1 MTGASGQRR
10 RPPRQK
16 KTRRPHNFRLLYA
29 LTIETLME
37 QSPQDAGPDLE
48 RYREYLR
55 TLARQ
60 QLDDRLRGKLDP
72 SDVVQQT
79 LLEAHQAR
87 DKLRGL
93 SDAQL
98 AAWLRRALANNLA
111 DEVRRLGA
119 GVRDVGRERSLQ
131 QAVDESAARLEALLV
146 AEQSSPSDQAVRQ
159 EDLLRLAE
167 ALAGLPEDQR
177 AAVELH
183 HLEGRTLAETA
194 AALGRTRSAVAS
206 LVFRGLR
213 NLRQRL
219 DEGEGSDA

>member
-1 MTGASGQRR
+1 LNQ
-10 RPPRQK
+10 PPGGD
-16 KTRRPHNFRLLYA
+16 
-29 LTIETLME
+29 
-37 QSPQDAGPDLE
+37 SPDLE
-48 RYREYLR
+48 RYRDYLGA
-55 TLARQ
+55 LARVQ
-60 QLDDRLRGKLDP
+60 VGDRLRGKLDS

-98 AAWLRRALANNLA
+98 AAWLHRALAHNLA
-111 DEVRRLGA
+111 DQARRLGA
-119 GVRDVGRERSLQ
+119 QVRDAARERSLER
-131 QAVDESAARLEALLV
+131 AVDESSARLEALL
-146 AEQSSPSDQAVRQ
+146 AAGQSSPSDHAARQ

-177 AAVELH
+177 RAVEWH

-194 AALGRTRSAVAS
+194 AAMGRTRSAVAS

-219 DEGEGSDA
+219 GDGERRE

>member
-1 MTGASGQRR
+1 LNQ
-10 RPPRQK
+10 PPGG
-16 KTRRPHNFRLLYA
+16 
-29 LTIETLME
+29 
-37 QSPQDAGPDLE
+37 DGPDLE

-55 TLARQ
+55 TLARLQ
-60 QLDDRLRGKLDP
+60 VGDRLRGKLDP
-72 SDVVQQT
+72 SGVVQQT

-98 AAWLRRALANNLA
+98 AAWLRRALAHNLA
-111 DEVRRLGA
+111 DEARRLGA
-119 GVRDVGRERSLQ
+119 RARDAAGERSLER
-131 QAVDESAARLEALLV
+131 AVDGSSARLEALL
-146 AEQSSPSDQAVRQ
+146 AADQSSPSHHAARQ

-194 AALGRTRSAVAS
+194 AAMGRTRSAVAS

-213 NLRQRL
+213 NLRRRL
-219 DEGEGSDA
+219 GDDERGES

>member
-1 MTGASGQRR
+1 MHQ
-10 RPPRQK
+10 P
-16 KTRRPHNFRLLYA
+16 
-29 LTIETLME
+29 
-37 QSPQDAGPDLE
+37 PQDDGPDFE

-55 TLARQ
+55 TLARL
-60 QLDDRLRGKLDP
+60 QLDDRLRSKLDP
-72 SDVVQQT
+72 SGVVQQT

-93 SDAQL
+93 SEAQL

-111 DEVRRLGA
+111 DEARRLGA
-119 GVRDVGRERSLQ
+119 QIRDVGRERPLQ
-131 QAVDESAARLEALLV
+131 QAVDESSARLEALLT
-146 AEQSSPSDQAVRQ
+146 ARQSSPSHQAVRQ

-194 AALGRTRSAVAS
+194 EVLGRTRSAVAS

-213 NLRQRL
+213 NLRRSL
-219 DEGEGSDA
+219 DEGEGASG

>member
-1 MTGASGQRR
+1 VD
-10 RPPRQK
+10 RP
-16 KTRRPHNFRLLYA
+16 T
-29 LTIETLME
+29 ET
-37 QSPQDAGPDLE
+37 DAPDLE

-55 TLARQ
+55 TLARLQ
-60 QLDDRLRGKLDP
+60 VDDRLRGKLDP
-72 SDVVQQT
+72 SGVVQQT

-87 DKLRGL
+87 DQLRGL
-93 SDAQL
+93 NGAQL

-119 GVRDVGRERSLQ
+119 QVRDVGRERSL
-131 QAVDESAARLEALLV
+131 ARSVDESSARLEALLV
-146 AEQSSPSDQAVRQ
+146 AEQTSPSLQAARQ

-167 ALAGLPEDQR
+167 ALARLPEDQR

-194 AALGRTRSAVAS
+194 EALGRTRSAVAS

-219 DEGEGSDA
+219 DEEKDR